1 MRHSLRLALPG
12 VRQENCDAFRRE
24 IAYAGPIRLHTDRR
38 MTLIP
43 CIVPRGGN
51 TCDFCQTSP
60 VFTAYAC
67 SNFLVNGNPVFPS
80 GLAVGSWAAC
90 RKCAELVDREKWN
103 DLTERAYRKF
113 AKRHGDA
120 RQMLAVRIQFA
131 KVSRSFSEHR
141 VRKS

>member
-1 MRHSLRLALPG
+1 
-12 VRQENCDAFRRE
+12 
-24 IAYAGPIRLHTDRR
+24 

-90 RKCAELVDREKWN
+90 RKCTELVDAEKWN

-113 AKRHGDA
+113 AKRHGAA
-120 RQMLAVRIQFA
+120 RHQMLAVRIQFA
-131 KVSRSFSEHR
+131 EVSRSFSEHR
-141 VRKS
+141 VRKSQ